1 MKSKFMCIAEVITKQ
16 IHFFKST
23 LGSIKPKFTCIAEVD
38 TKQIVKKTHRR
49 FAQLYMC
56 VKNFAKSNCGA
67 SAPFFIWEIL
77 IH

>member
-38 TKQIVKKTHRR
+38 TKQIVKKSNLKKQFCNTV
-49 FAQLYMC
+49 C
-56 VKNFAKSNCGA
+56 VHCFIKQIYQWKLAFSNHH
-67 SAPFFIWEIL
+67 L
-77 IH
+77 V